1 MNFGIHVV
9 DSLIWKF
16 ATITTNTVCI
26 AVHASCFYI
35 LFVAEIKFT
44 CANVSVS
51 FSQIVDRSV

>member
-1 MNFGIHVV
+1 MNFGIHGFVC
-9 DSLIWKF
+9 LIWKF
-16 ATITTNTVCI
+16 ATITINTVCI

-35 LFVAEIKFT
+35 LCVAEIKFT